1 VESQGKRPEDRKT
14 QNSGGGKPGPVELQP
29 KILAPAK
36 KDQGPAEYTGGPRKQ
51 PEDGKFGRG
60 NDREPRNRD
69 DERYEARNR
78 REQPSSSFKGGYN
91 DSYAEKG
98 RQKDRKRGQDDY
110 YEEYD
115 DNLGYEDEGRGYEDD
130 YYEGDGGYGQDDYYE
145 EYEPHDKNGYYPSEK
160 SSYNRNYGQ
169 GSDRKGYDNYDKP
182 SYDDQRGKGNNGQNA
197 KKNFEGGFQEKPGTE
212 TGKKVFYQR
221 VDGPQDDTAS
231 RKSDVSKRTDTSSYY
246 DIEDDLGFE
255 RNNDKW
261 ANNRGDRAKD
271 NGYGRGKGGSEYVQ
285 SRPTNSGG
293 HQAQGKGRG
302 REDQRDRGR
311 NNFEQRAPERVEDGF
326 KKSRGSG
333 AEAGQTACEEADALR
348 TDSGFVPEERG
359 EARCGSQTEPSQS
372 FRSRMRAQRCTTT
385 STTRSSA
392 LVVSSEGK
400 TIAEVPQSYSWL
412 LRNPVSQAPSLTRL
426 VVESRRQEKVPCG
439 LIRSVAYLRS
449 THLPGYF
456 HEAAVHLQGDFGG
469 WPCVFSRLSKKIP
482 ELGLL

>member
-14 QNSGGGKPGPVELQP
+14 QNSGGGRPGPVELQP
-29 KILAPAK
+29 KILAPEK

-60 NDREPRNRD
+60 NDRGPRNRD

-110 YEEYD
+110 YDEYD

-145 EYEPHDKNGYYPSEK
+145 EYEPHDKNSYYPSEK

-182 SYDDQRGKGNNGQNA
+182 SYDDQRGKGYYGQNA

-255 RNNDKW
+255 RNNDKRP
-261 ANNRGDRAKD
+261 NNRGDRAKD
-271 NGYGRGKGGSEYVQ
+271 NGYGRGKGGSEYAQ
-285 SRPTNSGG
+285 SRSNNSGG
-293 HQAQGKGRG
+293 HQAQGNGRG

-311 NNFEQRAPERVEDGF
+311 NNFEQRASERVEDGF
-326 KKSRGSG
+326 KKSRAQEPRQDKPHAKKPTRS
-333 AEAGQTACEEADALR
+333 EQIV
-348 TDSGFVPEERG
+348 DSFQKKEERLDVG
-359 EARCGSQTEPSQS
+359 VKQTKPELSEPYES
-372 FRSRMRAQRCTTT
+372 
-385 STTRSSA
+385 
-392 LVVSSEGK
+392 
-400 TIAEVPQSYSWL
+400 AEVYDDQYDEEFGAGS
-412 LRNPVSQAPSLTRL
+412 
-426 VVESRRQEKVPCG
+426 E
-439 LIRSVAYLRS
+439 
-449 THLPGYF
+449 
-456 HEAAVHLQGDFGG
+456 FGG
-469 WPCVFSRLSKKIP
+469 KDYSGGTPIVLMVAEKPSIASSIAHALSGGKSASRKGTLW
-482 ELGLL
+482 LD